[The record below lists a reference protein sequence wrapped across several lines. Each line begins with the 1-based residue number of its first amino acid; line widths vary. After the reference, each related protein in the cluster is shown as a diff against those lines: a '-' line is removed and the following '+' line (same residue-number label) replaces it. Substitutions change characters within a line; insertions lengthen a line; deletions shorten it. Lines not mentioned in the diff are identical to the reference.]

1 MRHPVACVLCFS
13 LAVSACAW
21 ATLICSLAFAAADA
35 VPHDTNL
42 IESLTPEQARNLVA
56 QFKGGETVFIK
67 GIMGSRDALR
77 LNDLRSLAADTA
89 AVLAT
94 YRGPLV
100 LNGLAELE
108 PDAAAAL
115 GRCGGGQF
123 LSLDGLPTLSAETAT
138 ALAVSKVFMLSLN
151 GLSTLT
157 PDTARSLATFK
168 GKWLV
173 LGGLTDLSADAAR
186 GLAEFRGD
194 GVILDGL
201 TTLPD
206 NVARE
211 LAAFNCRELH
221 LDGLNTLPD
230 GLATVVASFSPRSL
244 RLNGLRSLS
253 PEAAAAVAAYR
264 GFSLQLNGL
273 PTVTPAAA
281 RALADYKG
289 DALELSGLTH
299 LSPEAAA
306 TLAGCA
312 NWWAELPRFTAF
324 EAADSVA
331 VARALAAKKGK
342 LAFPSLRR
350 LSPKALE
357 ALLEKTDVELPPV
370 ASLEFIAERD
380 GSTND
385 DVIVP

>member
-1 MRHPVACVLCFS
+1 VRHPVRCVLRSS

-42 IESLTPEQARNLVA
+42 IESLTPKQARNLVA

-67 GIMGSRDALR
+67 GILGSRDALR

-108 PDAAAAL
+108 PGVAAAL
-115 GRCGGGQF
+115 GRFDGLL
-123 LSLDGLPTLSAETAT
+123 LSLDGLPTLSAETAR
-138 ALAVSKVFMLSLN
+138 ALSASKVFMLSLN

-168 GKWLV
+168 GKWIV
-173 LGGLTDLSADAAR
+173 LSGLTDLSADAAR
-186 GLAEFRGD
+186 ALAEFRGE

-201 TTLPD
+201 TVIPD
-206 NVARE
+206 DVARE
-211 LAAFNCRELH
+211 LAAFRCGAIH
-221 LDGLNTLPD
+221 LDGLTSLPE
-230 GLATVVASFSPRSL
+230 GMATVVASFSPRSL

-289 DALELSGLTH
+289 DALEVSGLTH

-306 TLAGCA
+306 TFAGCA

-331 VARALAAKKGK
+331 VAQALAAKKGK
-342 LAFPSLRR
+342 LAFPNLRR